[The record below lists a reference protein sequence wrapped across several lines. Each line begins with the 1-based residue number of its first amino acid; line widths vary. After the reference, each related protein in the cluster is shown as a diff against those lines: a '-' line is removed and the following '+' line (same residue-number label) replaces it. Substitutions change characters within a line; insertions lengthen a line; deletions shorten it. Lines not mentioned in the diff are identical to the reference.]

1 MTAGETDKV
10 RETVIALIESDFESD
25 AAFERTAGLR
35 PKTVNN
41 WRRGLSKSFMKMIPE
56 LSELFHVS
64 AGELLNMP
72 VGQDSSELSDEEM
85 RLVHLY
91 RKTRSLPKESLRAVV
106 STIESVIEM
115 YLSSAPK
122 KPGRKK

>member
-1 MTAGETDKV
+1 
-10 RETVIALIESDFESD
+10 
-25 AAFERTAGLR
+25 
-35 PKTVNN
+35 
-41 WRRGLSKSFMKMIPE
+41 MKMIPE

-91 RKTRSLPKESLRAVV
+91 RKTRSLPKESRRAVV
-106 STIESVIEM
+106 YTIESVIEM